1 MASSV
6 IRQECLDH
14 IIVVLHESALR
25 RILRSYFQYYEP
37 SRTHPGLDKHAPMH
51 RAVHPPNLGWVI
63 ELPQIGG

>member
-14 IIVVLHESALR
+14 IIVLHESALR
-25 RILRSYFQYYEP
+25 RILGSYFQYYEP

-63 ELPQIGG
+63 EVPQIGG